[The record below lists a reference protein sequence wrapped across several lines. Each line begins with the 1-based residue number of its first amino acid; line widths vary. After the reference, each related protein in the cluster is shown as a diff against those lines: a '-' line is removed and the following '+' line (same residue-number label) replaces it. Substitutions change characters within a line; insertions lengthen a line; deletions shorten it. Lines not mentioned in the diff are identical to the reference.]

1 MAKTFIEDKN
11 KQRNMIF
18 AATIAVGLLFGF
30 FIGRMWS
37 GKNAGEIA
45 DLDEK
50 NAKTT
55 LGTALDDTSS
65 AKDSIVLSEQ
75 GAGNIV
81 FVNKA
86 VFTKDSWI
94 VIHEDKNGNFGNIL
108 GAGWFPKGVNENV
121 TVELL
126 RGTET
131 DKKYYAV
138 LYNDDGDKKFDAKT
152 DKPITENGK
161 TIQQTFTVK

>member
-1 MAKTFIEDKN
+1 MAKTFLEDKN

-50 NAKTT
+50 NATSTLGTT
-55 LGTALDDTSS
+55 LGDTS
-65 AKDSIVLSEQ
+65 AKDSIALSEQ
-75 GAGNIV
+75 GAGNVV

-94 VIHEDKNGNFGNIL
+94 VVHEDRDGEFGNIL
-108 GAGWFPKGVNENV
+108 GAGWFPKGTNENV

-126 RGTET
+126 RGTEA

-138 LYNDDGDKKFDAKT
+138 VYNDDGDKKFDAKI
-152 DKPITENGK
+152 DAPITENGK
-161 TIQQTFTVK
+161 AIQQAFTVK